1 MDLRRDRKRLVNFR
15 EMLETQGTNEPGMQ
29 KRGDKNKPS
38 QREGTH
44 FKMCVINV
52 RSLVS
57 SHCWSWPLCPN
68 LIGSVNLNQLSGKYM
83 VDYLHI
89 SPNCHYTLSSISKSH
104 GSSKHNFTPL
114 ISSHQITFNKKL
126 IQIKTTFLREQRSKY
141 TRMTFDLNFMGYTWW
156 LYQMKENL

>member
-1 MDLRRDRKRLVNFR
+1 MDLRRDRKHLINLR
-15 EMLETQGTNEPGMQ
+15 ECWKPKVRTSPGCRREQ
-29 KRGDKNKPS
+29 TKISPGD
-38 QREGTH
+38 GTH

-57 SHCWSWPLCPN
+57 SIYSHCWSRPPCPN

-89 SPNCHYTLSSISKSH
+89 FPNCHYILSSISKSH

-141 TRMTFDLNFMGYTWW
+141 TRMTFDLNFMGYT
-156 LYQMKENL
+156 

>member
-29 KRGDKNKPS
+29 KRGDKNKLS

-52 RSLVS
+52 RSLFS
-57 SHCWSWPLCPN
+57 SIYSHCWSQPLCPN
-68 LIGSVNLNQLSGKYM
+68 LIGSVNLNQLLGKYT

-89 SPNCHYTLSSISKSH
+89 SPNCNYILSSISKSH
-104 GSSKHNFTPL
+104 GSPQHNFTPF
-114 ISSHQITFNKKL
+114 ISSHQITFSKKL
-126 IQIKTTFLREQRSKY
+126 IQIKTTF
-141 TRMTFDLNFMGYTWW
+141 F
-156 LYQMKENL
+156 